1 MTKELL
7 LDEYQRKY
15 YDVEIEYQ
23 LVATIE
29 KRIYVDEMEQFVD
42 TYYDTDYL
50 EQKNIKY
57 DHIGLDEFNKHNM
70 LFAEMVAPDR
80 VEDEDLHQSIQVT
93 DTFVTGS
100 IEGSERAGEEI
111 WQCVICDEHFTGYG
125 NNAEPVK
132 EGICC
137 DTCNTNHV
145 IPARMSELFA
155 EQQREMTKGH

>member
-1 MTKELL
+1 MTKKLL

-29 KRIYVDEMEQFVD
+29 KRIYVDEMAQYIDE
-42 TYYDTDYL
+42 YYDSDYL
-50 EQKNIKY
+50 DQKGIVSEEV
-57 DHIGLDEFNKHNM
+57 GEDEFHNNNM
-70 LFAEMVAPDR
+70 LFAELIAPDLI
-80 VEDEDLHQSIQVT
+80 EDEDLHHNIQVT

-100 IEGSERAGEEI
+100 GEGSERAGEEI

-125 NNAEPVK
+125 NNADPVK
-132 EGICC
+132 DGICC
-137 DTCNTNHV
+137 DACNTNSV

>member
-1 MTKELL
+1 MTKKLL

-29 KRIYVDEMEQFVD
+29 KRIYVDEMAQYIDE
-42 TYYDTDYL
+42 YYDSDYL
-50 EQKNIKY
+50 DKKGIVSEEV
-57 DHIGLDEFNKHNM
+57 GEDEFHNNNM
-70 LFAEMVAPDR
+70 LFAEFIAPDL
-80 VEDEDLHQSIQVT
+80 VEDEDLHHNIQVT

-111 WQCVICDEHFTGYG
+111 WQCVICNEHFTGYG

-132 EGICC
+132 DGICC

-145 IPARMSELFA
+145 IPARMSELFE
-155 EQQREMTKGH
+155 EQQREMRQGH